1 MAFVRSGYVNITIG
15 QAGIIGG
22 NVYVRSRT
30 ASKDTNAYILASAI
44 SMVYP
49 SYSDVRFYGFPLRC
63 LYPGSA

>member
-44 SMVYP
+44 SMVC
-49 SYSDVRFYGFPLRC
+49 SFLWFPPPLPLPR
-63 LYPGSA
+63 